1 MARETFKKVI
11 TSEEK
16 WEEVNSKNKKLMDR
30 FLKEKST
37 RCSSVTIKNYRSD
50 LKIFFTWN
58 MEEND
63 DKYFPNIKKLD
74 FSDFFAYGV
83 EELKWGSA
91 RFARMRACLS
101 SLSVILSAVFLT
113 SHLCEALS
121 FFVLI
126 LLYSYS

>member
-1 MARETFKKVI
+1 MARETFKRVI

-16 WEEVNSKNKKLMDR
+16 WAEVNSKNKKLMDR
-30 FLKEKST
+30 FLKEKAT
-37 RCSSVTIKNYRSD
+37 RCSAVTIKNYRSD

-83 EELKWGSA
+83 EELKYSTMGMSNV
-91 RFARMRACLS
+91 MTCLQ
-101 SLSVILSAVFLT
+101 I
-113 SHLCEALS
+113 
-121 FFVLI
+121 VLV
-126 LLYSYS
+126 

>member
-16 WEEVNSKNKKLMDR
+16 WAEVNSKNKKLMDR

-83 EELKWGSA
+83 EEIKMWRCVESA
-91 RFARMRACLS
+91 EYDEEMGGYFG
-101 SLSVILSAVFLT
+101 V
-113 SHLCEALS
+113 CEYHYGD
-121 FFVLI
+121 FFC
-126 LLYSYS
+126 SYGERKDGDGNG